1 MCEKQLKET
10 KEVLDVCVEELVDNL
25 KREKKYHLKELEDI
39 DENYG
44 WRLSQLVDLMKCF
57 SKSYDDRE
65 IAKDRIEYIEQRLKQ
80 LGKEE

>member
-1 MCEKQLKET
+1 MCEKELKET

-39 DENYG
+39 DKNYE
-44 WRLSQLVDLMKCF
+44 WRLSELVDSMKFF
-57 SKSYDDRE
+57 SKSYDLRE